1 LIEQLNDSKR
11 NQLSDQSSG
20 NIMESELSVRSPT
33 MITDNTRPLID
44 ESISASTSQIQSST
58 DFTPDLLVRHL
69 SPSPNPIPVFNVEQ
83 VMPQPKEKDKEK
95 SKKDKDE
102 SGHSRLHK
110 EKKKKKKH
118 KKHKN
123 KHKQKHHSHKDK
135 HSHDRTGSSGGSTN
149 PSPVKYL
156 QKSP

>member
-1 LIEQLNDSKR
+1 MNDSKR
-11 NQLSDQSSG
+11 NHLSDQSSG
-20 NIMESELSVRSPT
+20 NIMESEISVRSPT
-33 MITDNTRPLID
+33 MNSADNTRALID
-44 ESISASTSQIQSST
+44 ESISASTSQIQNST
-58 DFTPDLLVRHL
+58 DFTPDLFVRQL
-69 SPSPNPIPVFNVEQ
+69 SPTPIPVFNVEQ

-102 SGHSRLHK
+102 SGHSSRLHK

>member
-1 LIEQLNDSKR
+1 MNDSKR
-11 NQLSDQSSG
+11 NHLSDQSSG
-20 NIMESELSVRSPT
+20 NIMESEISVRSPL
-33 MITDNTRPLID
+33 MNIADNTRTLID
-44 ESISASTSQIQSST
+44 ESISASTSQIQNPT

-69 SPSPNPIPVFNVEQ
+69 SPLPSPLPVFNVEQ

-102 SGHSRLHK
+102 SGHSSRLHK

-135 HSHDRTGSSGGSTN
+135 HSHDRTASSGGSTN